1 MIIWLASYPKSGN
14 TWVRALLTN
23 YLSKNKTNIFNDI
36 EKIKKFPEKGLF
48 NGIVTEEIL
57 KKDNLELFKYFIE
70 AQEKINQN
78 NKLNILKTHN
88 FAGSIRN
95 NPFTDSKN
103 TCGLIYLIRDPRS
116 VAVSYARHANITF
129 EKSVKFLLSKKRI
142 SMNEDFYPEARLSW
156 NIHAESWINSNFPKI
171 LIKYEDLHKDTL
183 KNFRLILLFIQKF
196 IKIEIDDKKINET
209 IDNCSFENLSKL
221 EKEYGF
227 KERKGKEN
235 FFRKGEIDE
244 WKNLLP
250 INLIKEIENNFEKEM
265 KELNYL

>member
-23 YLSKNKTNIFNDI
+23 YLSKKITNVFEDI
-36 EKIKKFPEKGLF
+36 KNIKKFPRKHVF
-48 NGIVTEEIL
+48 DGIVTEEVL
-57 KKDNLELFKYFIE
+57 KKDNLEIFKYFIA

-95 NPFTDSKN
+95 NPFTNSKN
-103 TCGLIYLIRDPRS
+103 TCGVIYIIRDPRS
-116 VAVSYARHANITF
+116 VAVSYARHANISF
-129 EKSVKFLLSKKRI
+129 EKSVDYLLSKTRI
-142 SMNEDFYPEARLSW
+142 TINEELYSEARLSW
-156 NIHAESWINSNFPKI
+156 KIHAESWINSNFPKV

-183 KNFRLILLFIQKF
+183 KNFKSILSFIKKF
-196 IKIEIDDKKINET
+196 VKIEIDDVKIKKT
-209 IDNCSFENLSKL
+209 IDTCSFKNLSKI
-221 EKEYGF
+221 EKEKGF
-227 KERKGKEN
+227 TEKEGKEN

-244 WKNLLP
+244 WKNILP
-250 INLIKEIENNFEKEM
+250 KNLIKKIEENFINQM